1 MQLRSGR
8 IINIEINNNKVNPN
22 PYASID
28 NKKMKLEQIIKSKKF
43 ERGIIIKKYNNK
55 ENSKF
60 QVSSKTPI
68 NKNLIV
74 PVPSRTY
81 MDIVPHE
88 KYYDQDLSLLESP
101 LIKAICRHEAIELTK
116 YYTDLNNLLTMSSCS
131 TDEERIITYLRK
143 TTYLNFLYNLMI
155 DNMSEFADTD
165 EPEKYKNLVNMMIIQ
180 GKKLSKEMYE
190 FEENIKNKY
199 ILDKGIVSA
208 LKKLKKSFG
217 NLEKIIKI

>member
-8 IINIEINNNKVNPN
+8 IINVEINNNKVN

-43 ERGIIIKKYNNK
+43 ERGIIIKKCDNAKYH
-55 ENSKF
+55 
-60 QVSSKTPI
+60 VSSKTPI

-74 PVPSRTY
+74 PSRTY
-81 MDIVPHE
+81 MDIVPRA
-88 KYYDQDLSLLESP
+88 KYYDQDLSLLDSP

-165 EPEKYKNLVNMMIIQ
+165 DPEKYKNLVNMMIIQ
-180 GKKLSKEMYE
+180 GKKLSKEMDE